1 MVLNAAET
9 VIESGGDVY
18 FAPVGTAFPLAF
30 AAPTAPWLSVGH
42 MSTDG
47 PRPSGFDADSDKFYS
62 WQSPRNP
69 IRTAAGQAE
78 PTFTCD
84 LYQVNSD
91 VLGLYFGP
99 GSVVGGVF
107 TPTVNAI
114 SAEAAIVIDTF
125 DGTRQYRW
133 CVKRTQPS
141 AAGEINLTS
150 SELAVFPV
158 RFDMLVPADNSA
170 PFEFR
175 MPLPAATGATAG
187 TPGTWTPASSQPPA
201 SVAALIAGTPNT
213 VTASPATA
221 WTTGQYV
228 QTATAG
234 VPGQAHWSGTAWVA
248 GAA

>member
-1 MVLNAAET
+1 MALNASET

-18 FAPVGTAFPLAF
+18 FAPVGTAFPTGF
-30 AAPTAPWLSVGH
+30 SAPSAPWLSVGH

-47 PRPSGFDADSDKFYS
+47 PRPTGFDADSDKFYS

-69 IRTAAGQAE
+69 IRTAPGQTE
-78 PTFTCD
+78 PTFTMD
-84 LYQVNSD
+84 LYQVNAD

-99 GSVVGGVF
+99 GTVTGGTYV
-107 TPTVNAI
+107 PTVNAI
-114 SAEAAIVIDTF
+114 PPEAAVVIDTF

-141 AAGEINLTS
+141 AAGDINFTS
-150 SELAVFPV
+150 SELATFPV

-175 MPLPAATGATAG
+175 MPLGASTGATAG
-187 TPGTWTPASSQPPA
+187 TPGTWTPAGSTPPA
-201 SVAALIAGTPNT
+201 SVSALIAASPAI
-213 VTASPATA
+213 TASPASA

-228 QTATAG
+228 QTGTAG
-234 VPGQAHWSGTAWVA
+234 TPGQASWNGTAWAA
-248 GAA
+248 GARP

>member
-1 MVLNAAET
+1 MVLNASET

-18 FAPVGTAFPLAF
+18 FAPVGTPFPTAFV
-30 AAPTAPWLSVGH
+30 APTAPWLSVGH

-47 PRPSGFDADSDKFYS
+47 PRPTGFDADSDKFYS

-69 IRTAAGQAE
+69 IRTAPGQAE
-78 PTFTCD
+78 PTFTLD

-99 GSVVGGVF
+99 GTVTGGVY
-107 TPTVNAI
+107 TPTPNAI
-114 SAEAAIVIDTF
+114 AAEAAIVIDTF

-141 AAGEINLTS
+141 AAGDINLTS

-158 RFDMLVPADNSA
+158 RFDMLVPSDSSA

-175 MPLPAATGATAG
+175 MPAYSSGATAG
-187 TPGTWTPASSQPPA
+187 TPGTWTPAGSTPPPT
-201 SVAALIAGTPNT
+201 VAALIAGSPVT

-228 QTATAG
+228 QTGTAG
-234 VPGQAHWSGTAWVA
+234 VPGQASWNGTAWVS
-248 GAA
+248 GPRP